1 MCVCVHVCTCRGI
14 LCVHVHKLCEPTLF
28 GFCNLQGLRGSFAR
42 VCARA
47 PVCRISLCVCVFVTA
62 SVREHGEMLFTAF
75 SVARLHDGSRHRG
88 RRGGGW
94 GCASKRWGVKG
105 GKESEWVMGDSAR
118 VIQRLTGEPLSFMLI
133 EGACTEL
140 YRQLTCPSRCSLWFS
155 TSVKTGSHFV
165 SPLFICLTTQNIMEH
180 CGAQ

>member
-1 MCVCVHVCTCRGI
+1 M
-14 LCVHVHKLCEPTLF
+14 
-28 GFCNLQGLRGSFAR
+28 
-42 VCARA
+42 
-47 PVCRISLCVCVFVTA
+47 TA
-62 SVREHGEMLFTAF
+62 ASIGV
-75 SVARLHDGSRHRG
+75 
-88 RRGGGW
+88 RGGGW
-94 GCASKRWGVKG
+94 GLEVCVEEVG